1 MLAVV
6 VRCRPVG
13 LVTKSALVQ
22 RCLELVTYPDHV
34 KVLTAEVG
42 VQSSLNISEHSQK
55 QICQG
60 CIVTAF

>member
-22 RCLELVTYPDHV
+22 RCLELVTYPDNV

-42 VQSSLNISEHSQK
+42 VQSSLNIFEHSQK
-55 QICQG
+55 QI
-60 CIVTAF
+60 